1 MIAQVL
7 IVPLCVTK
15 DIYCFGSTTV
25 LGERSQGAPSA
36 REVTTKKRK
45 KKTCHA
51 VSSASQQSCRKLG
64 VKSNEKPQCYCFL
77 IGTLTRQVC

>member
-36 REVTTKKRK
+36 REVTTKKEK
-45 KKTCHA
+45 
-51 VSSASQQSCRKLG
+51 RKLVMRCLLHLNKVVG
-64 VKSNEKPQCYCFL
+64 NWELRVMRSRSVTAF
-77 IGTLTRQVC
+77 